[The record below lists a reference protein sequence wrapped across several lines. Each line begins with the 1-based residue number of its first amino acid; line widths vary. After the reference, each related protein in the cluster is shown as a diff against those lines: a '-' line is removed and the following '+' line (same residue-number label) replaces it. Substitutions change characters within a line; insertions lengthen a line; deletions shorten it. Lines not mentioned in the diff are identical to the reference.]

1 MKQPTMKRKSLRT
14 MTALGAA
21 ALCGAFAMTSAHAV
35 QPAISLGYDH
45 ALVLRADGTVWS
57 WGYGSGGQLG
67 LGNTTTRTSPTQIPT
82 LQNVVQVVARG
93 SFSLALKA
101 DGTVWA
107 WGDNSG
113 GRTGGSGTIVPVQI
127 NGLSNIV
134 SINAGTNTAAA
145 FATDAS
151 GQVYAWG
158 SNSAAQLGT
167 GQTSPGGNPVPRLVP
182 GAEGAVAVS
191 ASDAAVLSLRQDG
204 KVVAWG
210 SNANKAL
217 APVAGTATA
226 PVVIDAL
233 SGVQAVAS
241 TSINIA
247 GQYYA
252 LKSDGTVVAWGQ
264 ASTNAP
270 FCGQKGQ
277 PIASGYALIDIS
289 LIQGLTRIQQIE
301 PGEGH
306 TLFVD
311 ADGAVHACGVNAA
324 GQLGDGT
331 LVNPSSEAPKI
342 ARVAGLP
349 PVVAAAAGSAVSAAI
364 GTDGSVWVWGKTTN
378 LVPGGDAKATAPVRV
393 MGANGAAFNAGRV
406 GDAAGTF
413 SGTQTGPL
421 SNVTLDAAAAI
432 SPLHRGK
439 TGRVYV
445 AAFAGS
451 AVVFLGPNGWVPY
464 TGGAFPAYLSG
475 ALPRSVP
482 VRMASGLNLS
492 GLEGV
497 NLVVGYGVG
506 DDTAAVAEM
515 VRAGRFQVV
524 HTLH

>member
-1 MKQPTMKRKSLRT
+1 MKHRLLNRYFRT
-14 MTALGAA
+14 AAAMGAA
-21 ALCGAFAMTSAHAV
+21 ALCSAFLAAPAQAV

-57 WGYGSGGQLG
+57 WGYGGGGQLG
-67 LGNTTTRTSPTQIPT
+67 QSSTTTRTSPTQIAG

-93 SFSLALKA
+93 SFSMALKA

-113 GRTGGSGTIVPVQI
+113 GRTGGSGTMVPVQI

-151 GQVYAWG
+151 GQVFAWG
-158 SNSAAQLGT
+158 SNSTAQLGT
-167 GQTSPGGNPVPRLVP
+167 GQTSPGGNPVPRLVS

-191 ASDAAVLSLRQDG
+191 ASDAAALALRQDG
-204 KVVAWG
+204 KIVAWG
-210 SNANKAL
+210 SNSNKAL

-233 SGVQAVAS
+233 PSVQAVAS
-241 TSINIA
+241 TTMNIA

-252 LKSDGTVVAWGQ
+252 LKNDGTVAVWGQ

-270 FCGQKGQ
+270 FCGQKGV
-277 PIASGYALIDIS
+277 PAASGFALIDIS
-289 LIQGLTRIQQIE
+289 PILGLSRIQQIE
-301 PGEGH
+301 PGDGH

-311 ADGAVHACGVNAA
+311 ADGAVHACGINSA

-331 LVNPSSEAPKI
+331 LVNPSTEGPKI
-342 ARVAGLP
+342 AHITGLP
-349 PVVAAAAGSAVSAAI
+349 PVVAAAAGSANSAVI
-364 GTDGSVWVWGKTTN
+364 GVDGSVWVWGKTTN
-378 LVPGGDAKATAPVRV
+378 LVPGGEAKATAPVRV
-393 MGANGAAFNAGRV
+393 MGANGAAFNAGKV

-413 SGTQTGPL
+413 GGSQAGSL
-421 SNVTLDAAAAI
+421 ANVTLDVGATV
-432 SPLHRGK
+432 STLHRGK

-451 AVVFLGPNGWVPY
+451 TVVFLGPNGWVPY

-475 ALPRSVP
+475 ALPRTVP
-482 VRMASGLNLS
+482 VRIASGLNLS

-506 DDTAAVAEM
+506 DDAAAVAEM